1 MFTRSVPVSFYSM
14 LLVALVANVH
24 AENWPNWRGPSSSGV
39 SSETGLPVT
48 WSDTENVAWKAQFRG
63 LGVSSPV
70 VWGDRVF
77 VTSQIGGGESLSGP
91 RLFQAGDAAVIG
103 ERALG
108 GGATNASAGTQSA
121 AFLVTAFLAAN
132 GKQLWEFQLP
142 SEGPLPPV
150 HEKHNLASPSP
161 VTDGQRVYA
170 WFGTGQLVALD
181 MNGKLVWK
189 RSLAADFGPFD
200 IQWGHGSSPALY
212 KDMLILLSYQASNGT
227 FAALDSATGGT
238 RWKIPAPKGAVSYS
252 TPCVVETTG
261 TVEIVV
267 NSSEGL
273 AGHSVVNGERLWF
286 IAEPSRFAIPVA
298 SPDKG
303 IIYTSRGYR
312 SGPFMAVRP
321 GGKGDITKSHLL
333 WKVESGAP
341 YISSVI
347 QYDGYIYMI
356 GDVGVATVAD
366 AKTGERVWQER
377 VGGVYTASPIAADGK
392 VYFFSEDGE
401 TVVLSAGR
409 DPRVLARNRLSARQ
423 LASPAI
429 SGGSLFIRGDSSLWA
444 IRVPKGNGTAR

>member
-1 MFTRSVPVSFYSM
+1 MLARSLLVSLCST

-24 AENWPNWRGPSSSGV
+24 AENWPNWRGPSASGV
-39 SSETGLPVT
+39 SGETGLPAT

-63 LGVSSPV
+63 LGISSPI

-77 VTSQIGGGESLSGP
+77 VTSQIGGGESRSGP
-91 RLFQAGDAAVIG
+91 RLFQAGDAAAAG

-108 GGATNASAGTQSA
+108 GGATNATDGGKSAT
-121 AFLVTAFLAAN
+121 FLVTAFLAAD
-132 GKQLWEFQLP
+132 GRQLWEFQLP

-181 MNGKLVWK
+181 MAGKLVWQ
-189 RSLAADFGPFD
+189 RNLAVDLGPFD
-200 IQWGHGSSPALY
+200 VPWGHGSSPAVY

-227 FAALDSATGGT
+227 LAALDSATGEI
-238 RWKIPAPKGAVSYS
+238 RWKVPASKEAVSYS
-252 TPCVVETTG
+252 TPCIVETAG
-261 TVEIVV
+261 AAEIVV

-286 IAEPSRFAIPVA
+286 IAEPSRFAIPAA

-312 SGPFMAVRP
+312 SGPYLAVRP
-321 GGKGDITKSHLL
+321 GGKGDISKSHVI

-341 YISSVI
+341 YISSII
-347 QYDGYIYMI
+347 QYDGLVYMI

-377 VGGVYTASPIAADGK
+377 VGGVYTASPVAADGK

-401 TVVLSAGR
+401 TIVLAAGR
-409 DPRVLARNRLSARQ
+409 NPRILSRNRLNARQ

-429 SGGSLFIRGDSSLWA
+429 SGGSLFIRGDNSIWA
-444 IRVPKGNGTAR
+444 IRVPTGNRTAK